1 MLKRGYYYV
10 TKRLWLK
17 LQQKITNRGKWINN
31 KDNISPPNM
40 KGAGRTASIRV
51 EVDQDTI
58 DAITKNSATK
68 EVTVSTVFYA
78 QRKDIGFYR

>member
-1 MLKRGYYYV
+1 
-10 TKRLWLK
+10 
-17 LQQKITNRGKWINN
+17 
-31 KDNISPPNM
+31 M

-78 QRKDIGFYR
+78 